1 MAQSGRNPAIISKS
15 RIRLIAG
22 ICALTFTGAF
32 PRNDFAQEV
41 APPIPPK
48 KPIPGIDELARKAQN
63 PISDLTSAL
72 LENNFGFGF
81 GLTNGLQYNANLE
94 EIYPVKLVDQLGL
107 VQRFIM
113 PFIAQPETVPGQGST
128 GGIGD
133 IQYQA
138 YFTSVNQTGFIF
150 GLGPIVSI
158 PSAYPH
164 ELGSG
169 KWSAGPTASAVAVVG
184 NWVAGLLV
192 NQLWSISSY
201 NERPSV
207 SQMQLQPF
215 INFNLPGAWY
225 LTSSP
230 LMTANWKVAVSDRW
244 TVPVGGG
251 VGKVFRISRQAIKTE
266 LQAFD
271 AVISPRQGPDW
282 SIRLQFQFLFPSEK
296 ENRPSF

>member
-1 MAQSGRNPAIISKS
+1 MAQSARNLAIITS
-15 RIRLIAG
+15 I
-22 ICALTFTGAF
+22 TFIGASSMNA
-32 PRNDFAQEV
+32 RAQQLV
-41 APPIPPK
+41 LPAPPKPPV
-48 KPIPGIDELARKAQN
+48 PGLEELARKAQN
-63 PISDLTSAL
+63 PLSDLTSAL

-81 GLTNGLQYNANLE
+81 GLSNGLQYNANLE
-94 EIYPVKLVDQLGL
+94 EIYPVRLVDQLGL
-107 VQRFIM
+107 VQRFIV
-113 PFIAQPETVPGQGST
+113 PFIAQPETVPGQGSN
-128 GGIGD
+128 GGLGD

-184 NWVAGLLV
+184 DWVAGVQV

-201 NERPSV
+201 NDRPSV

-215 INFNLPGAWY
+215 INLNLQSQFLGAWY

-230 LMTANWKVAVSDRW
+230 LMTANWKAGIHDRW
-244 TVPVGGG
+244 TVPLGGG
-251 VGKVFRISRQAIKTE
+251 VGKVFRISKQAVKTE

-271 AVISPRQGPDW
+271 ALISPNQGPDW
-282 SIRLQFQFLFPSEK
+282 SIRLQFQFLFPSQK
-296 ENRPSF
+296 ENKSSL